1 MQVQTY
7 TNFSRKDILNL
18 CFQFLQTW
26 TEKLFHLRSVS
37 HWLYMHQGGAM
48 SEARKRADWLCHTI
62 KSPFIMLCC
71 TPPEMEML

>member
-37 HWLYMHQGGAM
+37 HWVSMHQGGGD
-48 SEARKRADWLCHTI
+48 E
-62 KSPFIMLCC
+62 
-71 TPPEMEML
+71 